1 MACLRVYKCHVIVN
15 IILHSVRL
23 QCLKH
28 LKCLKTFSKHSN
40 CIFLADFKA
49 KGQSQGGAAKETDDS
64 SKETQVKMPVT
75 DTPSQGRT

>member
-1 MACLRVYKCHVIVN
+1 MTFGKTKGCQYPMAGPWHALEFINVMSLCIYCQLSY
-15 IILHSVRL
+15 
-23 QCLKH
+23 
-28 LKCLKTFSKHSN
+28 